1 MAVADQVQSS
11 PLAADPDQLE
21 FGFAGQLRLT
31 RQQYAYATVRGRMPQ
46 SFTDWQCKLLSDG
59 WDEARIKTVL
69 RKQSRELATITGRWN
84 AMPAVQ
90 AQIEYERALSLETRL
105 AEPLRAWQAKMA
117 KLYAMA
123 AGELPLTR
131 TVTQIG
137 EDGSRNL
144 LVEEYLETSLTALA
158 KAVEMEG
165 RALAVFK
172 DRQELS
178 GPDGAAAI
186 EVRFVAP
193 RAADDDNPGEG

>member
-1 MAVADQVQSS
+1 MHDPAETAEQTPMQMAF
-11 PLAADPDQLE
+11 PYAAS
-21 FGFAGQLRLT
+21 LRMT
-31 RQQYAYATVRGRMPQ
+31 KQQYEYATIRGRLPA
-46 SFTDWQCKLLSDG
+46 SFTDWQCKLLADG
-59 WDEARIKTVL
+59 VAESEFARYSRQERRQISTVL
-69 RKQSRELATITGRWN
+69 CRWH

-137 EDGSRNL
+137 EDGSRHL

-178 GPDGAAAI
+178 GPDGAAAAI
-186 EVRFVAP
+186 EVRFVSP